1 MKLVNSLLK
10 YPKEIPEKHVYMFTG
25 NKTVMRNGELIMGGG
40 NALAFKK
47 AYPESPIA
55 FGNIFTLKAVNRD
68 TVLNYFLDAS
78 RFKAG
83 NGLLGCMFT
92 KINPKDPSP
101 LEMVIAAIE
110 DLKITASTHGLNFT
124 FHLPYPGCGLGGL
137 NKVDLDPYVNQLPD
151 NVYVY
156 YVPNTKKK

>member
-1 MKLVNSLLK
+1 MKLINSLLE
-10 YPKEIPEKHVYMFTG
+10 YPNEIPEKHVYMFTG
-25 NKTVMRNGELIMGGG
+25 NKTVMRSGELIMGGG

-55 FGNIFTLKAVNRD
+55 FGNIFTLKIVNRD
-68 TVLNYFLDAS
+68 TVLNYFMDAS

-83 NGLLGCMFT
+83 KGLLGCMFT

-101 LEMVIAAIE
+101 LEMVIEAIE
-110 DLKITASTHGLNFT
+110 DLKITATTHGRNFT
-124 FHLPYPGCGLGGL
+124 FHLPYPSIGLGGL
-137 NKVDLDPYVNQLPD
+137 KREDLDPYIEKLPD

-156 YVPNTKKK
+156 VI